1 VNCKVALLAA
11 GCLSLATSL
20 WAQETVCDLFQDLK
34 AADGRQL
41 ILTDELLITKD
52 IAVLGA
58 ADCDNEFTT
67 RVDKQNFLG

>member
-11 GCLSLATSL
+11 GCLSIATSL

-41 ILTDELLITKD
+41 ILTERHWT
-52 IAVLGA
+52 
-58 ADCDNEFTT
+58 
-67 RVDKQNFLG
+67 